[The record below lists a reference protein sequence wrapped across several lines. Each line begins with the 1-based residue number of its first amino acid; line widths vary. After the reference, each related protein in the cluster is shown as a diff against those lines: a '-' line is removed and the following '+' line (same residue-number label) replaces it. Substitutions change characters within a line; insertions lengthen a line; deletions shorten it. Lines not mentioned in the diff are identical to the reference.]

1 MPEIDFGFN
10 GNVTSNEDTIN
21 EKNTEEVTNID
32 TDAKVD
38 DKGNPIV
45 DINESEDKTIED
57 NKDTEENKND
67 EKLEAGTVIEFDN
80 NKYTVDENG
89 NIVDKDGNIFKEA
102 DKVNDWLKSLEN
114 NIKEDTD
121 DTNVI
126 DIASIQKVLGVEL
139 QDENGKAIEFEN
151 TPEGV
156 ANYVKSYVES
166 SRQAIQEATIDA
178 LYAKYPIIEDVLNY
192 FVANGNSLEGFN
204 ELKDRSTITLDINNE
219 AQCETIIRE
228 AWKEEARKGSVDS
241 YIQYLKSQNLLGST
255 AEEELNALIEK
266 DKEAKEQLS
275 KEAAEKER
283 AYIEDQRKYW
293 NDINKRVTT
302 DKRIG
307 KYQIP
312 DTIIRTH
319 NGQRISATP
328 NDFFNYIYQVDKY
341 GRSQYE
347 NDLIAQAKQ
356 DPESRIIDDMI
367 AAYLKFT
374 GGNYESL
381 VNMAINEQ
389 KIKTIKINSKVA
401 NKPKV
406 KVISPVKPKDKTI
419 DFGY

>member
-89 NIVDKDGNIFKEA
+89 NVVDKDGNIFKEA